1 MKCPKCGKDLLL
13 RNEKVGENEDG
24 SAIYNEFGICKD
36 CKKKFN
42 LDKTRAKKA
51 ERAAEKTVAKE
62 SVEEP
67 VKKVVKKPVA
77 KEGAPET
84 TRVMEPVKPTAPK
97 KPRPVNAASEETL
110 TSKPV
115 TKKRPAADHLESEK
129 PAQEKVYS
137 NIPPK
142 KVREQAEEDVKKNY
156 DLMLDPEDNDDNE
169 VPSSKLPIIMI
180 ILSILIIIAA
190 IAITA
195 FFIL

>member
-77 KEGAPET
+77 KKALQ
-84 TRVMEPVKPTAPK
+84 RQRA
-97 KPRPVNAASEETL
+97 
-110 TSKPV
+110 
-115 TKKRPAADHLESEK
+115 
-129 PAQEKVYS
+129 
-137 NIPPK
+137 
-142 KVREQAEEDVKKNY
+142 
-156 DLMLDPEDNDDNE
+156 
-169 VPSSKLPIIMI
+169 
-180 ILSILIIIAA
+180 
-190 IAITA
+190 
-195 FFIL
+195 

>member
-42 LDKTRAKKA
+42 LDKTRAKRA
-51 ERAAEKTVAKE
+51 ERAAEKTVTKE
-62 SVEEP
+62 SAEKP
-67 VKKVVKKPVA
+67 VKKVVRKPVA

-84 TRVMEPVKPTAPK
+84 TRVMEPVKPTAPR
-97 KPRPVNAASEETL
+97 KPRPVNASAEETFAN
-110 TSKPV
+110 KPV
-115 TKKRPAADHLESEK
+115 TKKHPATDNLESEK

-169 VPSSKLPIIMI
+169 VSSSKLPIIMI

-190 IAITA
+190 IAIA
-195 FFIL
+195 ALFIF